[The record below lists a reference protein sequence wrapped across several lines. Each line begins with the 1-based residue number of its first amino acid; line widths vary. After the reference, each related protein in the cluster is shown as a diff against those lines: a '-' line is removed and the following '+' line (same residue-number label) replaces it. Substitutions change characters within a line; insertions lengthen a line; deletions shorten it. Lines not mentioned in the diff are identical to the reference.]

1 MNISFNRRELQIEC
15 EKQARLQQGL
25 PLDSEEFVF
34 NNLEITPQNVAQM
47 IICQSHDSVSFYFNA
62 VFTFLQAMKSLLN
75 KSYSWSTVQMYYSV
89 FYACK
94 SILGFDNIGIIR
106 NHGLHVLNLR
116 VGEKAKKLKKDNDHD
131 QTIQCYKKLYPSS
144 YMMSNNIEDQS
155 FFEWIKD
162 AREITNYRQQV
173 FQEPRALDFLYN
185 SISYLDNKN
194 TLCSYL
200 DEMSS
205 NWNLYCFQK
214 ETALIAG
221 SYRMLVDSFSMYEN
235 QTEKISVPEKKVISK
250 LIRELRIQ
258 DLNEKFVEF

>member
-1 MNISFNRRELQIEC
+1 MNISFNRRELQLEC
-15 EKQARLQQGL
+15 EKQARIQQGL
-25 PLDSEEFVF
+25 SETSNDFEFKS
-34 NNLEITPQNVAQM
+34 LEVTPQNVNQM

-62 VFTFLQAMKSLLN
+62 VLTFLQAMKSLVS

-89 FYACK
+89 FYSCK

-106 NHGLHVLNLR
+106 NRGLHVLKL
-116 VGEKAKKLKKDNDHD
+116 VIGEKAKKLDRDNDHE
-131 QTIQCYKKLYPSS
+131 QTIKWYKKIYPHS
-144 YMMSNNIEDQS
+144 YMMSNDIEDQS

-173 FQEPRALDFLYN
+173 FQEPRALDFLSN
-185 SISYLDNKN
+185 TISYLDGKN

-221 SYRMLVDSFSMYEN
+221 SYRMVVDSFSMYKN
-235 QTEKISVPEKKVISK
+235 QIEKISVPEKKVISK
-250 LIRELRIQ
+250 LISELRIH